1 MKHTAAGLP
10 PPLARRTSILVLA
23 TLLIPAGSA
32 RAQVE
37 ATPPPPEHV
46 TSRLGRTTEERDRFE
61 LGVAVPDG
69 FFDVLGT
76 FAYRRFIYESSVF
89 EQSMQIEVTGAKQ
102 DYLTQGTLSLYY
114 LMRPLVSFRQEWRV
128 RPLLEFGPGLHLS
141 VQTADINGFS
151 GTSFHSKGYI
161 KSHAYGGVEFLMTRR
176 FGFLV
181 RGRISV
187 PDHRPLD
194 YAQAAIFLR

>member
-1 MKHTAAGLP
+1 
-10 PPLARRTSILVLA
+10 
-23 TLLIPAGSA
+23 
-32 RAQVE
+32 
-37 ATPPPPEHV
+37 
-46 TSRLGRTTEERDRFE
+46 
-61 LGVAVPDG
+61 
-69 FFDVLGT
+69 
-76 FAYRRFIYESSVF
+76 
-89 EQSMQIEVTGAKQ
+89 MQIEVTGAKQ

-151 GTSFHSKGYI
+151 GTSFHAKSYI
-161 KSHAYGGVEFLMTRR
+161 KSHAYGGVEFLMTHRV
-176 FGFLV
+176 GFLV
-181 RGRISV
+181 RGRISI